1 MKVSSGWE
9 ALRSWEGRS
18 AGRGGGGD
26 KKIISAHASSQKE
39 FSRLREGRQGEN
51 SEGAD
56 AGPAVRVQGR
66 KWKALWTPRSH

>member
-1 MKVSSGWE
+1 M
-9 ALRSWEGRS
+9 
-18 AGRGGGGD
+18 GGD